1 MIPRVLWWVC
11 VCTTLVI
18 GSAFGAVDSRP
29 NIVLIM
35 ADDMGFSDV
44 GSYGGEIHTPSIDRL
59 ATNGLRFTQFYNAAR
74 CCPTRASLL
83 TGLYPHQA
91 GIHHMVD
98 NQKLPLEKRQL
109 SRSAVTIAEVLGRN
123 GYRTAMSG
131 KWHVCP
137 VPAAST
143 NSPTQRGFEKFYGI
157 IHGASSYYAPVT
169 LRRDDA
175 PINAPGTNY
184 LITDAIAEN
193 AADYIRDFSKGPEPF
208 FVYVAFTAPH
218 WPLHAPEE
226 DVAKYTNTYARGWDA
241 LRQERHERQ
250 IKMGIIDRKTGLTP
264 RDSRV
269 RSWAEVKN
277 PAWEA
282 ARMAVY
288 AAQVERMDRGI
299 GRVVNA
305 LQQSGELDN
314 TIIMFLSDNGACA
327 EVLGAKNEALHVPK
341 AAPGGK
347 PMRRGNSPD
356 IVPGPA
362 DTYASYGAG
371 WANLGSTP
379 FRAYKHW
386 VHEGGIAAPL
396 VVHWPKGIRL
406 PGGIR
411 HTTAHLIDIMATCVE
426 VAKARYP
433 SGYNGNRIQ
442 PLEGQSL
449 IGAFNTKRFHERVL
463 FWEHE
468 GNRAV
473 RKGRWKLVS
482 KYPGAWELYDMRED
496 RSELRNLASAKPK
509 IVTEL
514 AALYDSWVRRAKVT
528 DWATLQD
535 KEPPITKA
543 GS

>member
-1 MIPRVLWWVC
+1 MITRVLWWVC

-18 GSAFGAVDSRP
+18 GSAFGAVGSRP

-35 ADDMGFSDV
+35 ADDMGFSDI
-44 GSYGGEIHTPSIDRL
+44 GSYGGEISTPNLDRL

-98 NQKLPLEKRQL
+98 NKKLPLEKRQL
-109 SRSAVTIAEVLGRN
+109 SRSAVTIAEVLGKN

-175 PINAPGTNY
+175 PIEADGTNY
-184 LITDAIAEN
+184 VITDAIAQN
-193 AADYIRDFSKGPEPF
+193 AVNYIRSFAKEAEPF

-218 WPLHAPEE
+218 WPLHAPAE
-226 DVAKYTNTYARGWDA
+226 DVAKYTNTYERGWDV
-241 LRQERHERQ
+241 LREERYERQ
-250 IKMGIIDRKTGLTP
+250 VKMGIIDRTAALTP

-269 RSWAEVKN
+269 PAWEEVKN
-277 PAWEA
+277 KAWQA
-282 ARMAVY
+282 SRMAVY

-299 GRVVNA
+299 GQIVDA
-305 LQQSGELDN
+305 LRQSGELDH

-327 EVLGAKNEALHVPK
+327 EVLGAKDEALHVPK
-341 AAPGGK
+341 AAPDGG

-356 IVPGPA
+356 IFPGPA
-362 DTYASYGAG
+362 DTYASYGVG

-379 FRAYKHW
+379 FRSYKHW
-386 VHEGGIAAPL
+386 VHEGGVATPL
-396 VVHWPKGIRL
+396 VVHWPAAIRR
-406 PGGIR
+406 GGFR
-411 HTTAHLIDIMATCVE
+411 HEPAHLIDIMATCVD
-426 VAKARYP
+426 VANARYP
-433 SGYNGNRIQ
+433 REFNGNSIQ
-442 PLEGQSL
+442 PLEGRSL
-449 IGAFNTKRFHERVL
+449 TGVFRGKGLDSRVL

-482 KYPGAWELYDMRED
+482 KYPEAWELYDVRND
-496 RSELRNLASAKPK
+496 RTEVRDLAAAKPR

-514 AALYDSWVRRAKVT
+514 AALYDSWARRARVT
-528 DWATLQD
+528 DWAALQ
-535 KEPPITKA
+535 KPENQAQP
-543 GS
+543 

>member
-1 MIPRVLWWVC
+1 MILRVLWWVC
-11 VCTTLVI
+11 VCAALVI
-18 GSAFGAVDSRP
+18 GSAFGAVGSRP

-35 ADDMGFSDV
+35 ADDMGFSDI
-44 GSYGGEIHTPSIDRL
+44 GSYGGEISTPNIDRL

-98 NQKLPLEKRQL
+98 NQKLPLDKRQL
-109 SRSAVTIAEVLGRN
+109 SRSAVTIAEVLGQN

-137 VPAAST
+137 VAAASS
-143 NSPTQRGFEKFYGI
+143 NSPAQRGFQKFYGI

-175 PINAPGTNY
+175 SIEADGTNY
-184 LITDAIAEN
+184 FVTDAIAEN
-193 AADYIRDFSKGPEPF
+193 AVNYIRDFARQPEPF

-218 WPLHAPEE
+218 WPLHAPAD
-226 DVAKYTNTYARGWDA
+226 DVAKYTNTYQRGWDV
-241 LRQERHERQ
+241 LRQERYERQ
-250 IKMGIIDRKTGLTP
+250 IKMGIVGRTTELTA

-269 RSWAEVKN
+269 SAWEEVKN
-277 PAWEA
+277 KAWQA
-282 ARMAVY
+282 SRMAVY

-299 GRVVNA
+299 GQIVDAVRR
-305 LQQSGELDN
+305 SSELEN

-327 EVLGAKNEALHVPK
+327 EVLGAKDEALHMPK
-341 AAPGGK
+341 AAPDGG

-356 IVPGPA
+356 IFPGPA
-362 DTYASYGAG
+362 NTYASYGVG
-371 WANLGSTP
+371 WANLGNTP
-379 FRAYKHW
+379 FRSYKHW
-386 VHEGGIAAPL
+386 VHEGGVAAPL
-396 VVHWPKGIRL
+396 VVHWPAAIRRAGL
-406 PGGIR
+406 R
-411 HTTAHLIDIMATCVE
+411 HEPTHLVDIMATCVD

-433 SGYNGNRIQ
+433 REFNGHSIQ
-442 PLEGQSL
+442 PLEGKSL
-449 IGAFNTKRFHERVL
+449 TGVFRGKGVGSRVL

-482 KYPGAWELYDMRED
+482 KYPQAWELYDVRND
-496 RSELRNLASAKPK
+496 RSEARDLAAAEPR
-509 IVTEL
+509 IVAQL
-514 AALYDSWVRRAKVT
+514 SALYDGWARRATVT
-528 DWATLQD
+528 DWAALQ
-535 KEPPITKA
+535 KHKGQARP
-543 GS
+543 